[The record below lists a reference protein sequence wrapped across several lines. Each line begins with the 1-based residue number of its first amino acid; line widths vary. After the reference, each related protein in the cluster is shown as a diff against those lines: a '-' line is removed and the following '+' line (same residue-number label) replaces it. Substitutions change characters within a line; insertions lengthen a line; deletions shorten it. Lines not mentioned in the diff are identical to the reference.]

1 MSEAVPQ
8 KIKRGRKP
16 KVAAAPKEAPQQ
28 QDSVESVES
37 VATIPLP
44 NEGEEV
50 APTPTTSSRK
60 SRYLIR
66 KSPYTLSG
74 YCLVSE
80 DHPEP
85 PPPPRGVAAMQPP
98 SPLRKPL
105 KRPSKSLLHVD
116 VQEDGSYELS
126 FEVFNDRFLA
136 GMHELAEEYRGDE
149 LKLYKLYARDF
160 DMYDVPNLR
169 DLCISASN
177 PFDMWVKLFDYIM
190 AVSPYSVDIFPG
202 HYLYFFLCKTLDSLI
217 KNRKDPS
224 LDDNEQG
231 EEDPLRRLVV
241 DVKIIVEFY
250 IDRFEKSEELS
261 FREMFLI
268 T

>member
-16 KVAAAPKEAPQQ
+16 KVAAPKEAPLQ
-28 QDSVESVES
+28 QDSGESVES
-37 VATIPLP
+37 VVTIPLP
-44 NEGEEV
+44 NEEV
-50 APTPTTSSRK
+50 APTPTTTTTSRK

-85 PPPPRGVAAMQPP
+85 PPPPRGAAAMQPP
-98 SPLRKPL
+98 APLRKPL
-105 KRPSKSLLHVD
+105 TRPSKSLLHVD
-116 VQEDGSYELS
+116 IQEDGTYELS

-136 GMHELAEEYRGDE
+136 GMHELAEECRGDE

-177 PFDMWVKLFDYIM
+177 PYDMWVKLFDYIM

-224 LDDNEQG
+224 LNDVED

-250 IDRFEKSEELS
+250 IDRFEKSEELG